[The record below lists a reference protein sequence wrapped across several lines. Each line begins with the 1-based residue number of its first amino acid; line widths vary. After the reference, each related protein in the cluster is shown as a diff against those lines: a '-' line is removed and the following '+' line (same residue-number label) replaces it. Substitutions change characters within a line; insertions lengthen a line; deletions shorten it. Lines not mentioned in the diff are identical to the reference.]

1 MFQTKILSQKRRQ
14 SINGL
19 KDEPLLM
26 GGFHVQALP
35 AFKTSTNSIMQE
47 KQKPDYAQLEGAVAS
62 PPPSTGQSVVY
73 NFLSHCKE

>member
-19 KDEPLLM
+19 KDEPLFM
-26 GGFHVQALP
+26 RGFHVQELL

-47 KQKPDYAQLEGAVAS
+47 KEKPEYAQLEGAVAS
-62 PPPSTGQSVVY
+62 PPPSAG
-73 NFLSHCKE
+73 

>member
-1 MFQTKILSQKRRQ
+1 MQQVLRSCMFPTKILSQKRRQ

-19 KDEPLLM
+19 KDKPLLM

-47 KQKPDYAQLEGAVAS
+47 KQNPEYAQLEGAVAS
-62 PPPSTGQSVVY
+62 PPRSTD
-73 NFLSHCKE
+73 